1 MYWWCWCFW
10 LANSAC
16 RTSEFECRMSECA
29 CRTSWNFEISNFSN
43 HLFLPYHVMS
53 KTHRAFWNFQALL
66 IHWSHCHL
74 QIDFLSIARWYI
86 HSFDLTDIC
95 LGTEQLWTSRF
106 WDHNKSTYTQESHC
120 CDRYVPWP
128 IRNQALALLIELDCC
143 PTFLGFLKNWAVW
156 GSDCESVFND
166 IEWRSR

>member
-29 CRTSWNFEISNFSN
+29 CRTSWNFEISNFAN

-53 KTHRAFWNFQALL
+53 KTHRAFWNFRALV

-74 QIDFLSIARWYI
+74 QINLLNLLLADISIL
-86 HSFDLTDIC
+86 LTWQIYAWGQNNC
-95 LGTEQLWTSRF
+95 GQVGSGTT
-106 WDHNKSTYTQESHC
+106 T
-120 CDRYVPWP
+120 
-128 IRNQALALLIELDCC
+128 NQPTPRKVIAVIGMYLDQSETR
-143 PTFLGFLKNWAVW
+143 P
-156 GSDCESVFND
+156 
-166 IEWRSR
+166 WRSSLNLTVVLHF